1 MCTLIFGLCVLGPGS
16 LVLGANRDENPAR
29 PTEPP
34 QVLAS
39 HPYVVGGRD
48 LLSGGTWL
56 AIRDGRAAIAIL
68 NRREPGWDG
77 PPADDT
83 ALRSRGL
90 LALEV
95 AVEPRG
101 DGARYVDAARE
112 LATRKLLDHR
122 FAPFTLAVLA
132 PESAWILRAAGAA
145 LPTWTTPAPGW
156 HVVTHRDIDDP
167 TEPRTRRL
175 LGALDRPTSPATTA
189 TAEERLL
196 ALLSLHADAG
206 GDATAGEPV
215 CIHEGRMVTVSSSLF
230 MHTPHTARYLHVE
243 GRPCTATPR
252 DLTALVAA
260 PAATPREQ
268 GA

>member
-1 MCTLIFGLCVLGPGS
+1 MCTLIFGRGVLGPGS
-16 LVLGANRDENPAR
+16 LVLGANRDENAAR

-56 AIRDGRAAIAIL
+56 AIRDGRAAVAIL

-77 PPADDT
+77 PPADNP

-90 LALEV
+90 LAVEV
-95 AVEPRG
+95 AVESRG
-101 DGARYVDAARE
+101 DGAAFPSAARE
-112 LATRKLLDHR
+112 VAERSLGQHR
-122 FAPFTLAVLA
+122 YAPFTLAVLA
-132 PESAWILRAAGAA
+132 PDAGWILRAGGAS
-145 LPTWTTPAPGW
+145 LPSWTTPAPGW

-175 LGALDRPTSPATTA
+175 LAALGTSGPATA
-189 TAEERLL
+189 TAAEARLL
-196 ALLSLHADAG
+196 ALLGLHAEAQAG
-206 GDATAGEPV
+206 VPAGEPV

-230 MHTPHTARYLHVE
+230 ILTPDSSRYLHVE
-243 GRPCTATPR
+243 GRPCTSAPR
-252 DLTALVAA
+252 DLTALIAA
-260 PAATPREQ
+260 PRAARQEES
-268 GA
+268 A